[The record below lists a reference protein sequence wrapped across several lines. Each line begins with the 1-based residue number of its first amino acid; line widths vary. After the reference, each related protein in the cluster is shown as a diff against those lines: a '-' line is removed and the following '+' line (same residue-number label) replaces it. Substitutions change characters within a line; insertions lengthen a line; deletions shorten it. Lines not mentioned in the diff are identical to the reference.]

1 MLVDRGVAPNG
12 KQIILPKTLDLMLS
26 DQLKGIP
33 GYGDTRKGY
42 AFGLGFYF
50 LEDTKKEGQNSPN
63 GIFGWGGY
71 HTTHFWIDP
80 KNKLYAVF
88 MARLYPYNGKTQT
101 EFRKAV
107 YEALK

>member
-1 MLVDRGVAPNG
+1 MDYENLCTLVQKIDSDIRFVGIINSKGRLVAGGMVSSKKP
-12 KQIILPKTLDLMLS
+12 
-26 DQLKGIP
+26 
-33 GYGDTRKGY
+33 
-42 AFGLGFYF
+42 

-101 EFRKAV
+101 EFRQAV